1 MHQVAVLRG
10 SVCCYS
16 RKMFAP
22 NRPNTV
28 LRQSSAHGPHVREG
42 VLCLLIFLAGK
53 VYQRT
58 SYCQICAHILN
69 QTTGIAAAQTE
80 PSLVSA
86 EYIINGSSSALS
98 LAFNSS
104 LAGYTFDPGCLL
116 LTNNINPSYS
126 SFLIRIT
133 SAPIGIT
140 LATNTLILDDADTQ
154 AIMEHT
160 LTDLNGDYS
169 SLLIGPLNRA
179 CFSVG
184 NTTIKNSFS
193 FVPLRVVQQGEGNV
207 CHSPI
212 HPLTPTAVTLLEAS
226 IEPYGA
232 LLQLKFSASI
242 MLTSANLSALS
253 LSSSNASI
261 PLGPSNAAATTANTS
276 SNTHYIQLGNQIE
289 DAFVALIT
297 YGWEPMTLTV
307 DRSFVINDATLLP
320 FSAIQPLGVFCKP

>member
-10 SVCCYS
+10 SVCHYR

-22 NRPNTV
+22 NRPDAV

-104 LAGYTFDPGCLL
+104 LAGYTFDPGCLVL
-116 LTNNINPSYS
+116 ANNSDMS
-126 SFLIRIT
+126 SSSVLARVPG
-133 SAPIGIT
+133 APVT
-140 LATNTLILDDADTQ
+140 LNFAISSLILDGTDVQTLVEQ
-154 AIMEHT
+154 AFGV
-160 LTDLNGDYS
+160 NGDYS

-179 CFSVG
+179 CFSIG

-193 FVPLRVVQQGEGNV
+193 FVPLKVVQQGEGNV

-320 FSAIQPLGVFCKP
+320 FSAIQPLGIFCKP